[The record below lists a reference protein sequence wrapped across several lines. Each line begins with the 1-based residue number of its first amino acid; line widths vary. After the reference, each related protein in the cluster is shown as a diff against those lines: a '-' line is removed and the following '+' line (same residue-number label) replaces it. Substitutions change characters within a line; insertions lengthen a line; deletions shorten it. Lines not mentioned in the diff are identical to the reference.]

1 MYGIFSFIFLQFDK
15 QLQYSSLLW
24 QASELLFLPKLS
36 VKTLMRVRGR
46 CQKCLP
52 LGRQFIF
59 SGFVLSKMIFE
70 GYLEDG
76 LI

>member
-36 VKTLMRVRGR
+36 VKTLMHVLKEDVRSAFLLVGNYFFWL
-46 CQKCLP
+46 CLEQND
-52 LGRQFIF
+52 L
-59 SGFVLSKMIFE
+59 
-70 GYLEDG
+70 
-76 LI
+76 